1 MYACTPPRSAEP
13 TLSPIR
19 SQIEEKSTRSS
30 TGEPPALSRI
40 DAPLPSAMKIGAP
53 GNVSMSNA
61 PVPVA
66 ASHAA
71 PLAKPQRQ
79 GKRDLP
85 KLKSRKSQAGD
96 KQPQQPSKSRLGH
109 CASMGENVLV
119 AGNGANRPT
128 AWNKPQQPDGRSSV
142 DQALLD
148 SILRGAKRRPE
159 AGSDADPF
167 IVSQLQAV
175 PLNVRT

>member
-1 MYACTPPRSAEP
+1 M
-13 TLSPIR
+13 
-19 SQIEEKSTRSS
+19 
-30 TGEPPALSRI
+30 GEPPALSRI

-61 PVPVA
+61 PVPAA

-96 KQPQQPSKSRLGH
+96 RQQQQQQPSKSRLGH
-109 CASMGENVLV
+109 SASMGENVLA
-119 AGNGANRPT
+119 AGNGASRPT
-128 AWNKPQQPDGRSSV
+128 AWNKPQQLDGRSSV
-142 DQALLD
+142 DQALLE

-159 AGSDADPF
+159 AGSDVDPF

-175 PLNVRT
+175 PLNVRS